1 MVLTFT
7 EEKLI
12 DTIRKYVPKGYDLE
26 IRGGRNGEF
35 KILLVK
41 KNVIKC

>member
-1 MVLTFT
+1 MVLTIA

-12 DTIRKYVPKGYDLE
+12 ETIRKYVPKGFDLE

-41 KNVIKC
+41 KDVIKC